1 MGFVGVLDMASA
13 AARGLF
19 PLYRR
24 CDFAFLWVNA
34 LLLVLAYLTSL
45 NSYRLALDQRVV
57 ELEYQL
63 ISLVIHVKE

>member
-1 MGFVGVLDMASA
+1 VQQQEGSFHCTEGVIL
-13 AARGLF
+13 LI
-19 PLYRR
+19 L
-24 CDFAFLWVNA
+24 LVNA
-34 LLLVLAYLTSL
+34 FLLVLTYLTSL